1 MLDRIR
7 HMLVK
12 EFIQMLRDPK
22 TRFVLYGPPL
32 MSILVFGYAATFELH
47 HVRIA
52 ALDLDHSYESRE
64 FLSHF
69 AATPYFDLRYMLV
82 RRDQIKTLIDRGDAV
97 AAIQIHPGFAR
108 LLRKGQTAPVQVIV
122 DGSNSNTAL
131 IAFGYINQ
139 IARSLALDYA
149 RERLDRTA
157 PALAASMPS
166 VVLEQRPWFNTNL
179 DSRWFFIPGL
189 TAAIVL
195 ISVVQLTAFS
205 IVHERELGTLE
216 QIMVTPI
223 SRFEFILGKTVPSFM
238 VGLCDTALM
247 ALVGTFWFGVPF
259 RGSLLVLM
267 LGAALFVLSTLGIGL
282 LISTI
287 STTQQQAMVTGFLV
301 LMPAIILSGLTNPI
315 SSMPASLQIATNLD
329 PLRHFV
335 VVLRGVYLKGI
346 GIRILWPQMA
356 AMMLIGAALLTL
368 SVLRFRKSLD

>member
-1 MLDRIR
+1 LHCGGALLQHRAEGGVSQGAGGGGAGAAVRGAGAAGRRVRRDRTRNLQEEDRVAAMLDRIR
-7 HMLVK
+7 HMLV
-12 EFIQMLRDPK
+12 DPK

-32 MSILVFGYAATFELH
+32 MSILIFGYAATFELH

-69 AATPYFDLRYMLV
+69 AATPYFDLHYTLV

-131 IAFGYINQ
+131 IALGYINQ
-139 IARSLALDYA
+139 IARSIALDYA
-149 RERLDRTA
+149 QERLDRTA

-166 VVLEQRPWFNTNL
+166 VVLEQRPWFNTDLN
-179 DSRWFFIPGL
+179 SRWFFIPGL

-238 VGLCDTALM
+238 VGLGDTALM
-247 ALVGTFWFGVPF
+247 
-259 RGSLLVLM
+259 VLI
-267 LGAALFVLSTLGIGL
+267 GLSTIGIGL
-282 LISTI
+282 LISTV

-315 SSMPASLQIATNLD
+315 SSMPAGLQIATNLD

-346 GIRILWPQMA
+346 GIRIL
-356 AMMLIGAALLTL
+356 
-368 SVLRFRKSLD
+368 

>member
-1 MLDRIR
+1 
-7 HMLVK
+7 MLVK

-32 MSILVFGYAATFELH
+32 VSILVFGYAATFELH

-69 AATPYFDLRYMLV
+69 AATPYFDLHYTLV
-82 RRDQIKTLIDRGDAV
+82 RRDQVKALIDRGDAV
-97 AAIQIHPGFAR
+97 AAIQIDPGFAR

-131 IAFGYINQ
+131 IALGYLNQ
-139 IARSLALDYA
+139 IARSLGLDYA
-149 RERLDRTA
+149 QERLDRTA

-166 VVLEQRPWFNTNL
+166 VVLEQRPWFNTDLN
-179 DSRWFFIPGL
+179 SRWFFIPGL

-195 ISVVQLTAFS
+195 LSVVQLTAFS

-223 SRFEFILGKTVPSFM
+223 SRFEFILGKTVPPFM
-238 VGLCDTALM
+238 VGLADTALM
-247 ALVGTFWFGVPF
+247 VLIGRFWFGVPF

-267 LGAALFVLSTLGIGL
+267 LGAALLVLSTIGIGL
-282 LISTI
+282 LISTV

-315 SSMPASLQIATNLD
+315 SSMPEALQIATHLD

-356 AMMLIGAALLTL
+356 AMMLIGVAVLTL
-368 SVLRFRKSLD
+368 SVLRFHKSLD